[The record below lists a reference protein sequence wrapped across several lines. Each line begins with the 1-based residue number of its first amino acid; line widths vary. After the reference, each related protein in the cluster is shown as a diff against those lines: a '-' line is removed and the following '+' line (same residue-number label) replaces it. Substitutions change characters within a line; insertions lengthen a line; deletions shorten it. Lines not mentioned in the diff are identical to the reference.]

1 MVCGELGYATN
12 LAGNIGLEDAKVD
25 TSPVVSGPVDPA
37 IASLDRLL
45 AIAATDTG
53 QARSVA
59 NVLLAGD
66 NARAYGGFDSTELRA
81 VSDPVRADM
90 LQVIGLIARERHH
103 AAAYGHQDAFAALVR
118 RWRSGVPA
126 ATR

>member
-1 MVCGELGYATN
+1 M
-12 LAGNIGLEDAKVD
+12 DK
-25 TSPVVSGPVDPA
+25 SPVASGPDDPA
-37 IASLDRLL
+37 VASLDRLL

-59 NVLLAGD
+59 NFLLAWD
-66 NARAYGGFDSTELRA
+66 NAQAHGGFDPTELWA

-90 LQVIGLIARERHH
+90 LEVIGLIARERHH

-118 RWRSGVPA
+118 RWRPGVSTTP
-126 ATR
+126 R

>member
-1 MVCGELGYATN
+1 MVSWGKMA
-12 LAGNIGLEDAKVD
+12 
-25 TSPVVSGPVDPA
+25 SGWDGRFVA
-37 IASLDRLL
+37 ALDRLL

-59 NVLLAGD
+59 NLLLAWD
-66 NARAYGGFDSTELRA
+66 NAHAYGGFDPTELWA

-90 LQVIGLIARERHH
+90 LEVIGLIARERHH

-118 RWRSGVPA
+118 RWRPGVSA